1 MSVEFCGL
9 NEQFGPTST
18 SFNPNPQHSTFNP
31 SKEKEMDEE
40 IQFYLD
46 ELAESMGKA
55 LAHVNVEMSRIRA
68 GKASPAMLDGLRVDY
83 YGTPTPIGQIANVTA
98 PDARSLLIKPWE
110 KNMVS
115 EVAKAIKN
123 SDLGLNPV
131 SDADGVRL
139 NIPAM
144 TEERRRDLVKQAK
157 NESEAGKVRVRG
169 IRKDVNES
177 LRKLLKE
184 GASEDAV
191 KSAEEKVQ
199 KTTDSFIAEVERT
212 LSKKETEI
220 MTI

>member
-1 MSVEFCGL
+1 
-9 NEQFGPTST
+9 
-18 SFNPNPQHSTFNP
+18 
-31 SKEKEMDEE
+31 MDEE

-46 ELAESMGKA
+46 DLAESMGKA

-83 YGTPTPIGQIANVTA
+83 YGTPTPIGQIATVTA

-169 IRKDVNES
+169 IRKDVNEA

-191 KSAEEKVQ
+191 KSAEDKVQ
-199 KTTDSFIAEVERT
+199 KTTDSYIAEVEKT
-212 LSKKETEI
+212 LSKKESEI

>member
-1 MSVEFCGL
+1 LLIAF
-9 NEQFGPTST
+9 
-18 SFNPNPQHSTFNP
+18 
-31 SKEKEMDEE
+31 KKMDEE

-46 ELAESMGKA
+46 ELVESMGKA

-83 YGTPTPIGQIANVTA
+83 YGTPTPISQIANITA

-110 KNMVS
+110 KNMIS

-131 SDADGVRL
+131 SDAEGVRL

-199 KTTDSFIAEVERT
+199 KTTDSYIAEVDKT
-212 LSKKETEI
+212 LSKKESEI

>member
-1 MSVEFCGL
+1 ME
-9 NEQFGPTST
+9 
-18 SFNPNPQHSTFNP
+18 
-31 SKEKEMDEE
+31 EE
-40 IQFYLD
+40 IQFYLSD
-46 ELAESMGKA
+46 LEESMHKA
-55 LAHVNVEMSRIRA
+55 LTHVSVEMSRIRA

-83 YGTPTPIGQIANVTA
+83 YGTLTPVSQIANISA
-98 PDARSLLIKPWE
+98 SDPRSLLIKPWE

-131 SDADGVRL
+131 TDADGIRL
-139 NIPAM
+139 NIPPM

-157 NESEAGKVRVRG
+157 SESESGKIRVRG
-169 IRKDVNES
+169 IRKDINEA

-184 GASEDAV
+184 GAAEDSV

-199 KTTDSFIAEVERT
+199 KTTDTYIAEVEKL
-212 LSKKETEI
+212 LSKKESEI

>member
-1 MSVEFCGL
+1 
-9 NEQFGPTST
+9 
-18 SFNPNPQHSTFNP
+18 
-31 SKEKEMDEE
+31 MDEE

-46 ELAESMGKA
+46 ELAESMTKA

-83 YGTPTPIGQIANVTA
+83 YGTSTPVSQIANVTA
-98 PDARSLLIKPWE
+98 PDARTLFIKPWE
-110 KNMVS
+110 KNMIG
-115 EVAKAIKN
+115 EVTKAIKN
-123 SDLGLNPV
+123 SDLGLNPMA
-131 SDADGVRL
+131 DAEGVRL

-144 TEERRRDLVKQAK
+144 TEERRRELVKQAK

-199 KTTDSFIAEVERT
+199 KTTDTYIAEVDKV
-212 LSKKETEI
+212 LSKKEAEI
-220 MTI
+220 MTV

>member
-1 MSVEFCGL
+1 
-9 NEQFGPTST
+9 
-18 SFNPNPQHSTFNP
+18 
-31 SKEKEMDEE
+31 MDEE

-46 ELAESMGKA
+46 ELAESMAKA

-83 YGTPTPIGQIANVTA
+83 YGTLTPIGQIANVTA

-131 SDADGVRL
+131 SDADGIRL

-144 TEERRRDLVKQAK
+144 TEERRRELVKQAK

-177 LRKLLKE
+177 LRKLLKD

-191 KSAEEKVQ
+191 KGAEEKVQ
-199 KTTDSFIAEVERT
+199 KTTDTYIAEVDKA
-212 LSKKETEI
+212 LSKKESEI

>member
-1 MSVEFCGL
+1 
-9 NEQFGPTST
+9 
-18 SFNPNPQHSTFNP
+18 
-31 SKEKEMDEE
+31 MDEE

-46 ELAESMGKA
+46 ELAESMAKA

-83 YGTPTPIGQIANVTA
+83 YGTLTPIGQIANVTA

-144 TEERRRDLVKQAK
+144 TEERRRELVKQAK

-177 LRKLLKE
+177 LRKLLKD

-191 KSAEEKVQ
+191 KGAEEKVQ
-199 KTTDSFIAEVERT
+199 KTTDTYIAEVDKT
-212 LSKKETEI
+212 LSKKESEI

>member
-1 MSVEFCGL
+1 
-9 NEQFGPTST
+9 
-18 SFNPNPQHSTFNP
+18 
-31 SKEKEMDEE
+31 MDEE

-46 ELAESMGKA
+46 ELAESMDKA

-68 GKASPAMLDGLRVDY
+68 GRASPAMLDGLRVDY
-83 YGTPTPIGQIANVTA
+83 YGTPTPVSQIANISA

-144 TEERRRDLVKQAK
+144 TEERRRELVKQAK
-157 NESEAGKVRVRG
+157 NETEAGKVRVRG

-199 KTTDSFIAEVERT
+199 KTTDTYIAEVEKVF
-212 LSKKETEI
+212 SKKESEI

>member
-1 MSVEFCGL
+1 
-9 NEQFGPTST
+9 
-18 SFNPNPQHSTFNP
+18 
-31 SKEKEMDEE
+31 MDEE

-83 YGTPTPIGQIANVTA
+83 YGTPTPVSQIANITA

-110 KNMVS
+110 KNMVV

-144 TEERRRDLVKQAK
+144 TEERRRDLVKQADHLFK
-157 NESEAGKVRVRG
+157 LASRLVDSCVESQKENDDWSSRDANKV
-169 IRKDVNES
+169 K
-177 LRKLLKE
+177 
-184 GASEDAV
+184 
-191 KSAEEKVQ
+191 
-199 KTTDSFIAEVERT
+199 
-212 LSKKETEI
+212 
-220 MTI
+220 